1 MTLHFRG
8 TWCAFVVDRERA
20 YSAAVST
27 IVRGP
32 RSVWLL
38 ALQYSYGGV
47 VCLWAR
53 VGVGLPVAWG
63 VYVRPVFFFL
73 CVVWALAL
81 WAFVFCVGGLTLGEG
96 RYWCCAWF
104 GVYFVICF
112 PSEYWLRQYFSHW
125 NDTPGGCPLP
135 PRPRYTPCWVAP
147 LTLLLPPTFHGR
159 GCSMG
164 VRPLPLLGGHPRP
177 RPPCPRALTR
187 LACCFRSFVAAAILA
202 PAGAPHSRAPP
213 SQPAHTSVGGRPRP
227 RVVCFCS
234 AVAATV
240 AAVVL
245 LLVLGFL

>member
-1 MTLHFRG
+1 M
-8 TWCAFVVDRERA
+8 DRERA

-32 RSVWLL
+32 RSVWLPSSL
-38 ALQYSYGGV
+38 TIFLWWRGV
-47 VCLWAR
+47 SVGAGRRWFACCMGCVCASC
-53 VGVGLPVAWG
+53 
-63 VYVRPVFFFL
+63 VFFFL
-73 CVVWALAL
+73 VCCLGVGFVGVCILRGRPHSGGGAVLVLCLVWCLLCNLFSFRVLASAVL
-81 WAFVFCVGGLTLGEG
+81 
-96 RYWCCAWF
+96 
-104 GVYFVICF
+104 
-112 PSEYWLRQYFSHW
+112 FSHW
-125 NDTPGGCPLP
+125 NDTPGDCPLP

-202 PAGAPHSRAPP
+202 PAGAPHSWAPP
-213 SQPAHTSVGGRPRP
+213 SQPAHTSVGGRQRP